1 MKNLLNISSVGRI
14 SVFFEIIM
22 CAVWSL
28 SVFMVN
34 GADAVNEDHISLMLL
49 VTLTIA
55 SIVLMKTRKTHLN
68 KAVLW
73 IAILPLLF
81 ISYEAAS
88 TFLVPYEAQSLQHHS
103 TSQMLFVLNPV
114 R

>member
-1 MKNLLNISSVGRI
+1 MKKLLNISSVGRI
-14 SVFFEIIM
+14 IVFLEIIM

-28 SVFMVN
+28 SVLMVN
-34 GADAVNEDHISLMLL
+34 GTDAISNDHISLFLL
-49 VTLTIA
+49 LTLTIA
-55 SIVLMKTRKTHLN
+55 SVLLVKSRKPFLN

-81 ISYEAAS
+81 ISYETAA
-88 TFLVPYEAQSLQHHS
+88 TFLMPYDVQSVQPANAN
-103 TSQMLFVLNPV
+103 QIMFILNPV